1 MTELPPDWIQPDW
14 PVSDRVGAF
23 ITTRTGGCSR
33 APYDSMNLGLRV
45 NDDPAAVQ
53 ANRALVRRFLP
64 SEPEWLR
71 QIHGTRVVA
80 VDQMSSEQ
88 EADAAVS
95 RTPGVPCVV
104 MIADCLPVLLAGQS
118 DSVVA
123 VAHAGWRG
131 LAAGVI
137 ENTLEAMAIPPASIA
152 AYLGP
157 AIGPSRFEVGA
168 EVRNAFLEQDA
179 SADAAFTPTVTG
191 KWLADLFLLARQRLN
206 RAGVTAIFGGG
217 ECTASNPKR
226 FFSHRR
232 DGVSGRMAAF
242 VWLKE

>member
-1 MTELPPDWIQPDW
+1 MTDLATDWIQPDW
-14 PVSDRVGAF
+14 PVSNRVGAF
-23 ITTRTGGCSR
+23 ITTRKGGRSR

-45 NDDPAAVQ
+45 KDDPADVQ
-53 ANRALVRRFLP
+53 ANRALVRHFLP
-64 SEPEWLR
+64 SQPRWLK
-71 QIHGTRVVA
+71 QVHGTRVVH
-80 VDQMSSEQ
+80 VDRMDTEP
-88 EADAAVS
+88 EADASVS

-137 ENTLEAMAIPPASIA
+137 ENTLEAMTAPTATIA

-157 AIGPSRFEVGA
+157 AIGPNRFEVGA
-168 EVRNAFLEQDA
+168 EVRQAFVEQDSKA
-179 SADAAFTPTVTG
+179 EAAFAPTGSG

-206 RAGVTAIFGGG
+206 RAGVTAIYGGG
-217 ECTASNPKR
+217 ECTASNPER